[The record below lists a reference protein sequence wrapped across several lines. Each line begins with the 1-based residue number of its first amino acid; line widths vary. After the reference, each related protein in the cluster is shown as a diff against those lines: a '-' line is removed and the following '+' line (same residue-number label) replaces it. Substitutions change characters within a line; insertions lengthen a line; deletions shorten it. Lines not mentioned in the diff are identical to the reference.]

1 MVPGIKVVQHAV
13 DELEKR
19 GSIFDVIALLQ
30 PTSPFRTTD
39 HIDKA
44 ITCFENSDADS
55 LVSVVEMP
63 QLWAIRRMELKASG
77 FLEPF
82 LDYNEEKNL
91 RQLKPKFFARNG
103 AAIYLVKRD
112 CLMKKNSMFGD
123 KCLPFVMDRLSSIDL
138 DDMFDWRV
146 AETFVAEVFSKV

>member
-63 QLWAIRRMELKASG
+63 HNYGPYAAMELKASG

-91 RQLKPKFFARNG
+91 RQLKPKFLQRIWCSDLLGKARLLNEKIVCSVIN
-103 AAIYLVKRD
+103 ASHL
-112 CLMKKNSMFGD
+112 
-123 KCLPFVMDRLSSIDL
+123 
-138 DDMFDWRV
+138 
-146 AETFVAEVFSKV
+146 

>member
-63 QLWAIRRMELKASG
+63 HNYGPCAAMELKG
-77 FLEPF
+77 IDFMLLQF

-91 RQLKPKFFARNG
+91 
-103 AAIYLVKRD
+103 D
-112 CLMKKNSMFGD
+112 S
-123 KCLPFVMDRLSSIDL
+123 
-138 DDMFDWRV
+138 
-146 AETFVAEVFSKV
+146 